1 MLTGIMLTGR
11 SRIRLGDLVRESLAG
26 ILQRPGRSALTMAGT
41 MLGIGAF
48 VAILGLTTTAAAQI
62 GSQFS
67 EFAATGVTV
76 ADVGDMVNQPEMD
89 FPPDADARVDSL
101 NGVIAAGVYWPVDI
115 GQSQIGLTTANS
127 ASQGAGLSVYAASPG
142 LLPATGARL
151 SAGVPLNAFYESQNQ
166 PVALLGTAA
175 AAQLGITSLRDTPVV
190 YIGESPYTI
199 IGIVSAAPRLP
210 ALALSVIIPASVA
223 LAEYGPPDPA
233 TPAQMIIHT
242 RLGAARLIASQA
254 PVALRPDDPSLLSA
268 TSAPG
273 LSSLQRGVS
282 FTVNSLFLLLA
293 AVSVAVGMLGIANM
307 TLVAVI
313 ERTGEIGLRRALG
326 ARPRHIAA
334 QILAESGTV
343 GFVGALAGTSLGIL
357 TVIAVAL
364 ARHWT
369 AVLDPVAVFP
379 APPAGAVTGL
389 LAGVYPALRAA
400 TIEPATA
407 LRR

>member
-1 MLTGIMLTGR
+1 MVTGR
-11 SRIRLGDLVRESLAG
+11 SRFRTSDLVRESLAG

-67 EFAATGVTV
+67 AFAATGITVT
-76 ADVGDMVNQPEMD
+76 DVGDSANQPAMD
-89 FPPDADARVDSL
+89 FPPDADARMDSL
-101 NGVIAAGVYWPVDI
+101 HGVVAAGVYWQVDV
-115 GQSQIGLTTANS
+115 GQSQIGLAPETTAT
-127 ASQGAGLSVYAASPG
+127 QGVGLGVYAATPG
-142 LLPATGARL
+142 LLAATSARL
-151 SAGVPLNAFYESQNQ
+151 SAGVPFNSFYENHGQ
-166 PVALLGTAA
+166 PVALLGSAA
-175 AAQLGITSLRDTPVV
+175 AAQLGLTSLRETPVV
-190 YIGESPYTI
+190 YIGESPYTV

-223 LAEYGPPDPA
+223 LAQYGAPDPS

-254 PVALRPDDPSLLSA
+254 PVALRPDNPDLLAA

-273 LSSLQRGVS
+273 LSHLQQGVS

-343 GFVGALAGTSLGIL
+343 GLVGALVGTSLGIL
-357 TVIAVAL
+357 TVLAVAL

-379 APPAGAVTGL
+379 APAAGVVTGL

-400 TIEPATA
+400 TIEPAAA